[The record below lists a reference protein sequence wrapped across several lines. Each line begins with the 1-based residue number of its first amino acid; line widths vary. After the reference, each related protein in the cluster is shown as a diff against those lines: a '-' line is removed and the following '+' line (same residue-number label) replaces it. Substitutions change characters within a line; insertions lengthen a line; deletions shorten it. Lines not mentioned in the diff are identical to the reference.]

1 MAGTS
6 RVDHVVLTRFN
17 LPNGGV
23 EGLIRAREGWL
34 RDRVALFER
43 YTVPSMLAQTRRPH
57 WIVYVDPESPA
68 WLLERTSTWRESGV
82 LTPVFRPSVSREELE
97 ADLRAVVGTPGEVL
111 LTTNLD
117 NDDGLAVDFCERVV
131 AAGGPPPR
139 AAVYVTRGLVVSP
152 DGVFLRRDRRN
163 AFCSVRETWDGPV
176 TAWSEYHNE
185 LARVMPTVEVGG
197 GPGWLQVVHGAN
209 VSNRVRGRLVSPA
222 PWRTRFP
229 GLEDATEPARSELLR
244 DRLLLGPAR
253 LARDS
258 ARAGLRTAG
267 LRVLGK
273 ERYGAAKGGLRT
285 VLSGLRGRRREK
297 VAA

>member
-131 AAGGPPPR
+131 AAGGPP
-139 AAVYVTRGLVVSP
+139 
-152 DGVFLRRDRRN
+152 
-163 AFCSVRETWDGPV
+163 
-176 TAWSEYHNE
+176 
-185 LARVMPTVEVGG
+185 
-197 GPGWLQVVHGAN
+197 HGQ
-209 VSNRVRGRLVSPA
+209 
-222 PWRTRFP
+222 
-229 GLEDATEPARSELLR
+229 RS
-244 DRLLLGPAR
+244 
-253 LARDS
+253 
-258 ARAGLRTAG
+258 T
-267 LRVLGK
+267 
-273 ERYGAAKGGLRT
+273 
-285 VLSGLRGRRREK
+285 
-297 VAA
+297 